1 MIDFTS
7 SSDEELVIQYKA
19 GQEKAFDELFQRYAG
34 KIKRLIFFYLGGN
47 DMADDVF
54 QDVFIR
60 VYRHIEKFNTSMT
73 FSSWVYQIAINCCKN
88 YIKKVRHN
96 DDIIE
101 KEKIR
106 LRSSD
111 TFYATPEQQV
121 VNELDIAE
129 FNRAVDS
136 LDLKFKDVFVLRFD
150 HKMKYQDIAEVLDCS
165 ERTAKW
171 RMKKAVTMIIHVLK
185 ESSII

>member
-1 MIDFTS
+1 MNDLKS
-7 SSDEELVIQYKA
+7 SSDEELIVLYKS
-19 GQEKAFDELFQRYAG
+19 GSEKAFDELFLRYAG
-34 KIKRLIFFYLGGN
+34 RIKRLIYFYLGNN
-47 DMADDVF
+47 DISDDIF

-60 VYRHIEKFNTSMT
+60 VYRHIEKFNISMT

-88 YIKKVRHN
+88 YFKKSKQN
-96 DDIIE
+96 DIIIE

-106 LRSSD
+106 LRNSN
-111 TFYATPEQQV
+111 TFYATPEEQI
-121 VNELDIAE
+121 VNEMDVME
-129 FNRAVDS
+129 FNKAIES

-150 HKMKYQDIAEVLDCS
+150 HKMKYNEIAAILNCS

-171 RMKKAVTMIIHVLK
+171 RMKKAVNIIIHTLK